1 MNSGVLTSADETKL
15 FRVIK
20 TRTDCAELQR
30 SLVKSGR
37 RKTRQIDAKSEQKGK
52 NADAT
57 THGFGIILIGTVLWE
72 CQIRLWND

>member
-1 MNSGVLTSADETKL
+1 MNSGMSTSADETKL

-30 SLVKSGR
+30 PLVKSR
-37 RKTRQIDAKSEQKGK
+37 RRNTRHIDAKSEQKGK
-52 NADAT
+52 NADVT
-57 THGFGIILIGTVLWE
+57 TCGFEIILTGTLLWE